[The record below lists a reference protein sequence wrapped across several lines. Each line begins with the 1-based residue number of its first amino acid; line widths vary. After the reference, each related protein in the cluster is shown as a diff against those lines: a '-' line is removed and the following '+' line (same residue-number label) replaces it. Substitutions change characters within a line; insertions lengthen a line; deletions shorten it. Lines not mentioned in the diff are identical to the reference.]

1 MNTTSYT
8 LPLGIW
14 DDSPRELEIAENKMG
29 VKVTVSLRPCLDLDV
44 SSYGYGSAHKEAIQN
59 VRSHIV
65 LLGDTI
71 RALRRNFSVSDGPT
85 IHSADDLEDLIHY
98 IEKQLW
104 PLCIMEPGEFNKL
117 REQAL
122 SEIFTTLLD
131 QPITV
136 SKS

>member
-1 MNTTSYT
+1 MNTTRFT
-8 LPLGIW
+8 LPLGVW
-14 DDSPRELEIAENKMG
+14 DDSPRELEFTENKMG
-29 VKVTVSLRPCLDLDV
+29 VKVTVSLRPYLDLDV

-71 RALRRNFSVSDGPT
+71 RALRRNFSMSGGST
-85 IHSADDLEDLIHY
+85 IHSADDLEDLMYY

-122 SEIFTTLLD
+122 SEISTAPLA
-131 QPITV
+131 QP
-136 SKS
+136 